1 MSGIFSG
8 GFVSLALLE
17 VKTGS
22 NVVGHKLLLNLST
35 VHGELV
41 NEALELVNSL
51 LFLRAISSWGTA
63 SSDHSGSSESRSSVV
78 SSDSSGSSDNS
89 SVSSDSSS
97 SVSSGDSSVSSDGS
111 LSVSSS
117 TSEGVSSSQS
127 HLSTLGSH
135 SVDLS
140 DGSDVAVSSSH
151 NEVDVDD
158 VEDLAKSGSTN
169 TLAAGS
175 SEGDGSLSHDSN
187 LGEAASGSS
196 ELLLDL
202 SDLSLSLLGL
212 LLSSESQELLLESG
226 RLAFKV
232 SGLDVVSVED
242 DGLLGTVS
250 SDSSERLD
258 ASSS

>member
-1 MSGIFSG
+1 MSRIISESL
-8 GFVSLALLE
+8 VLALLE
-17 VKTGS
+17 FETGS

-35 VHGELV
+35 FHGELV
-41 NEALELVNSL
+41 NETLELVNSVL
-51 LFLRAISSWGTA
+51 LDGAISSWGT
-63 SSDHSGSSESRSSVV
+63 SSSNHSGSSESRSSVV
-78 SSDSSGSSDNS
+78 SSDSSGSSD
-89 SVSSDSSS
+89 
-97 SVSSGDSSVSSDGS
+97 DSSVSSDGS
-111 LSVSSS
+111 SFVSSDGS
-117 TSEGVSSSQS
+117 SSVASATSDGVSSSQS
-127 HLSTLGSH
+127 SLSTLGSH

-175 SEGDGSLSHDSN
+175 SEGNRSLSHDSN

-202 SDLSLSLLGL
+202 SDLSLGLLGL
-212 LLSSESQELLLESG
+212 LLGSESQELLLESG
-226 RLAFKV
+226 RLTFKI

-250 SDSSERLD
+250 SDSSERSD